1 MAEGEEKI
9 VGNREIVT
17 GEKGKEE
24 PDLLLLFSFPPGS
37 SVLSPAKAFVDLF
50 VDKHINFNTEQT

>member
-24 PDLLLLFSFPPGS
+24 PDLLLLFSSPPTGS
-37 SVLSPAKAFVDLF
+37 SVLSPAKAFVAF
-50 VDKHINFNTEQT
+50 VCG